1 MIPLTILEFLKFV
14 WINMNAILMISAKL
28 ATPGLFEIT
37 AFSSEVYD
45 VTILVPDVIFKI
57 LLDDSNYVL
66 NLVLWSISGNCSIS
80 TREVIIAL
88 IL

>member
-28 ATPGLFEIT
+28 AIPGLFEIT

-45 VTILVPDVIFKI
+45 VTILVTDVIFKT

-66 NLVLWSISGNCSIS
+66 NLVLWSISDNCSIS

>member
-37 AFSSEVYD
+37 VFSSEVYD
-45 VTILVPDVIFKI
+45 VTILVTDVIFKT

-66 NLVLWSISGNCSIS
+66 NLVLWSISDNCSIS

>member
-28 ATPGLFEIT
+28 AIPGLFEIT

-45 VTILVPDVIFKI
+45 VTILVTDVIFKT

-66 NLVLWSISGNCSIS
+66 NLVLWSISDNCSIS
-80 TREVIIAL
+80 TRDVIIAL

>member
-1 MIPLTILEFLKFV
+1 MIPLAILEFLKFV

-28 ATPGLFEIT
+28 AIPGLFEIT

-45 VTILVPDVIFKI
+45 VTILVTDVIFKT

-66 NLVLWSISGNCSIS
+66 NLVLWSISDNCSIS

>member
-37 AFSSEVYD
+37 VFSSEVYD
-45 VTILVPDVIFKI
+45 VTILVTDVIFKT

-66 NLVLWSISGNCSIS
+66 NLVL
-80 TREVIIAL
+80 
-88 IL
+88 

>member
-1 MIPLTILEFLKFV
+1 
-14 WINMNAILMISAKL
+14 MNAILMISAKL

-37 AFSSEVYD
+37 VFSSEVYD
-45 VTILVPDVIFKI
+45 VTILVTDVIFKT

-66 NLVLWSISGNCSIS
+66 NLVLWSISDNCSIS

>member
-28 ATPGLFEIT
+28 AIPGLFEIT

-66 NLVLWSISGNCSIS
+66 NLVLWSISGKCS
-80 TREVIIAL
+80 IIAL

>member
-1 MIPLTILEFLKFV
+1 
-14 WINMNAILMISAKL
+14 MNAILMISAKL
-28 ATPGLFEIT
+28 AIPGLFEIT

-45 VTILVPDVIFKI
+45 VTILVTDVIFKT

-66 NLVLWSISGNCSIS
+66 NLVLWSISDNCSIS

>member
-28 ATPGLFEIT
+28 AIPGLFEIT

-45 VTILVPDVIFKI
+45 VTILVTDVIFKT

-66 NLVLWSISGNCSIS
+66 NLVLWSIPDNCSIS